1 MNKKKLRGEG
11 CKPAAPTSIFRRWFL
26 TSIIL
31 CFTMSANAQTG
42 DILGSGAF
50 HGLNDLPGKTLKD
63 LFDNATDA
71 TTFSMDNPEKVFFL
85 YNLETKQFLNSGSYW
100 GTHVS
105 LKYYGLPLWVDKIV
119 KSTSWTGVTTYHN
132 DHINFAQNLKTG
144 IGPYIAW
151 FKHSNGENHPNTGC
165 FIDRKKE
172 EATGWYFEKVTDA
185 AENGK
190 NTYRIYTIANGTE
203 YYLHGNPDPY
213 SDKKC
218 AADKEG
224 SFDKKYGKW
233 RVFSLAQLYS
243 IQENNIQNMT
253 ESLELSFKLRCP
265 SFSRGDADITNWKTT
280 VWNTNA
286 KQRFGLEHL
295 YYTSNQ
301 ITDNNGN
308 KKDYDVNAFTGTG
321 TNKIDS
327 YTFAKGDGDTE
338 DKVITGY
345 KPHETYQLYLG
356 KYFCADA
363 KNARGRIFQKV
374 KVNYEGTYV
383 IECKAYSTTTKA
395 KLFAVVLGEDGKTE
409 IPNTLN
415 TTVLWQTS
423 NMSEQ
428 QKTDLH
434 IEEQNM
440 DYAGRNFYNSSQYT
454 NSVIVHVKKQPEE
467 VRYIA
472 FGIQIG
478 DGVSDTEDIPADA
491 KEWTVFDDFRLLFA
505 AKGVDTDLI
514 LDEDAPDLNYL
525 KECRDTY
532 RNAVLHLNKSFKT
545 DKWTSIILPVNLT
558 RKQITEAFGANS
570 KLAKLSKIKDKEIR
584 FTTID
589 LDKKANEDVVLEAYK
604 PYILYSTE
612 VTRTN
617 PAYQATL
624 TVTTAGEHSQRH
636 VRIKANH
643 IDIPNVTLATT
654 ADNKNDLSQMDENWL
669 TKATYDDADSKLTI
683 HGTFARTF
691 APKSIQD
698 ETTYVWN
705 FNNKDYDK
713 NDKKSFIDGRPNLI
727 GCYFFD
733 QGKMWYSASR
743 PRGLRGFSCWIEP
756 KKQGTATPAKA
767 KLFLDGIDM
776 TGTTDIED
784 IFGGEEGKK
793 VEKFANG
800 IYNINGQLV
809 RANGDSTEGLPEGLY
824 IINCKKR
831 LVKH

>member
-1 MNKKKLRGEG
+1 MNNKKLRSKG
-11 CKPAAPTSIFRRWFL
+11 CKPASPASIFRKWFL
-26 TSIIL
+26 TAIIL
-31 CFTMSANAQTG
+31 CFTMSATAQTENN
-42 DILGSGAF
+42 LGNGAF
-50 HGLNDLPGKTLKD
+50 HGLNDLAGKTLQE
-63 LFDNATDA
+63 LLYNATDA
-71 TTFSMDNPEKVFFL
+71 TTFSMDKPEKVFFL

-105 LKYYGLPLWVDKIV
+105 LKYYGLPLWVDKIGN
-119 KSTSWTGVTTYHN
+119 ST

-151 FKHSNGENHPNTGC
+151 FKHSDKQDDLNTGC
-165 FIDRKKE
+165 FIDRKKD
-172 EATGWYFEKVTDA
+172 EATGWYFEEVTDEP
-185 AENGK
+185 AESGK
-190 NTYRIYTIANGTE
+190 NTYRIYTIANGTN

-218 AADKEG
+218 AANKKD
-224 SFDKKYGKW
+224 SFEPKYGKW

-243 IQENNIQNMT
+243 IQEKNIQNMT

-265 SFSRGDADITNWKTT
+265 SFSRGDADIKH
-280 VWNTNA
+280 WNTTIWNTGNANA

-301 ITDNNGN
+301 ITDNNG
-308 KKDYDVNAFTGTG
+308 KKKNYDVNAFEGKG
-321 TNKIDS
+321 TNKISS
-327 YTFAKGDGDTE
+327 YTFPEGKDEAKT
-338 DKVITGY
+338 ITI
-345 KPHETYQLYLG
+345 KSAEQYQLYLG

-363 KNARGRIFQKV
+363 KNTRGRIFQKV
-374 KVNYEGTYV
+374 QVNNEGTYV

-395 KLFAVVLGEDGKTE
+395 KLFAVVLGEDGETE

-434 IEEQNM
+434 IDEQNM
-440 DYAGRNFYNSSQYT
+440 DYAGRNFYTSSQYT
-454 NSVIVHVKKQPEE
+454 NSVIVHVKKQPEQ

-472 FGIQIG
+472 FGIQID

-570 KLAKLSKIKDKEIR
+570 KLAVLSKIKDKEIR

-589 LDKKANEDVVLEAYK
+589 LNKMADETVALEAYK

-624 TVTTAGEHSQRH
+624 TETTAGEHSQRH

-654 ADNKNDLSQMDENWL
+654 ADNKNDLSQMDEYWL

-691 APKSIQD
+691 APGSIQD
-698 ETTYVWN
+698 ATTYVWD
-705 FNNKDYDK
+705 FNQNDYANGDK
-713 NDKKSFIDGRPNLI
+713 GTIITGRPNLI

-733 QGKMWYSASR
+733 KGKMWYSASR
-743 PRGLRGFSCWIEP
+743 PRGLRGFSCWIAP
-756 KKQGTATPAKA
+756 KKQGTATPANA

-809 RANGDSTEGLPEGLY
+809 RANSDSTEGLPEGLY
-824 IINCKKR
+824 IINGKKR